1 MQVINPYGDHS
12 VGRFMALEPKL
23 HTIAATRRG
32 QQHQNTR
39 LDWVT
44 VRWIRARFYE
54 LTQPTRIER
63 IAALRQERPIFVGNQ
78 AIIDILRNKSWIDL
92 SYKWEPLSKAKR
104 YWSPEARERQ
114 SVVTKAGIL
123 KKGAR
128 K

>member
-1 MQVINPYGDHS
+1 MQVIDPYGDHS
-12 VGRFMALEPKL
+12 VGRFMALEPDL
-23 HTIAATRRG
+23 SITAATRRR

-63 IAALRQERPIFVGNQ
+63 IVALRQERPIPVCNQ
-78 AIIDILRNKSWIDL
+78 AIIDILKNKSWIDL
-92 SYKWEPLSKAKR
+92 SYKWKPLPVTKR

-114 SVVTKAGIL
+114 SMITKAGMRRV
-123 KKGAR
+123 KR
-128 K
+128 